1 MGYGD
6 IARTR
11 LGWAMTLFF
20 GLQSLKAYAVF
31 GWFATLWRDA
41 GFGAGTASA
50 LVGIVAAMSI
60 PLSLLAPQVVAR
72 PGDQRLGARA
82 GHGLLPGRLPRADRR
97 AARASR
103 CCGRWSS
110 APR

>member
-1 MGYGD
+1 M
-6 IARTR
+6 A
-11 LGWAMTLFF
+11 LFF

-60 PLSLLAPQVVAR
+60 PLSLLGAPGAW
-72 PGDQRLGARA
+72 PGPATSG
-82 GHGLLPGRLPRADRR
+82 GCW
-97 AARASR
+97 SR
-103 CCGRWSS
+103 
-110 APR
+110 